1 MNEIVF
7 RQKKDFIFFF
17 FYFVANLKIKMETET
32 KKTSK
37 IIIGGLEE
45 IDRDNKDEYKEE
57 NMKEYISAGQSRY

>member
-1 MNEIVF
+1 
-7 RQKKDFIFFF
+7 
-17 FYFVANLKIKMETET
+17 METET